1 MPEGPRPTI
10 GVLCPAGLKFSPN
23 NRKPLIGRGDAT
35 DNEGFVSCRPAAP
48 ALNPGSPWPSETLW
62 APDSGSRILAAEKKP
77 QTRMYPY
84 LYDTLA
90 HRTPKEA
97 PFGEEPLGL
106 AAQIPCAKFQTSL
119 RQIHER
125 VSRHLPLGFHKVPL
139 TSAFRATAG
148 RRPSLSPRPVWKFD
162 RTCAEGSIPAPAAGR
177 DVKPQKSLSSPK
189 PAEAS
194 GRPPGPLGA

>member
-1 MPEGPRPTI
+1 M
-10 GVLCPAGLKFSPN
+10 
-23 NRKPLIGRGDAT
+23 
-35 DNEGFVSCRPAAP
+35 
-48 ALNPGSPWPSETLW
+48 
-62 APDSGSRILAAEKKP
+62 
-77 QTRMYPY
+77 
-84 LYDTLA
+84 
-90 HRTPKEA
+90 
-97 PFGEEPLGL
+97 GL

-189 PAEAS
+189 PAEATRGVNEGEP
-194 GRPPGPLGA
+194 GRPVTDGASPPAIGILCPAGPKSGPNNRKSATGRLLPSPGHHSPARPDTVGGPLPPTPDLPGPPSSDTLGRSAA